1 MKKDDPGGGTDVTIR
16 PSSPGS
22 RGRVIFLRRSQRGK
36 NPPVGD
42 DRAQL
47 AAWRGGD
54 GEAGQALVER
64 HYGSVLRFFR
74 TKAGEDTDDLV
85 QQTFLRAVEH
95 ADRFRGESSFRSFLF
110 GIARNV
116 LFEHIRRKVRDGRAS
131 PDFGVSSILD
141 LDPRASTLLFQR
153 AEERAL
159 VQALQHMPVEVQI
172 VVELYYWEELSVGE
186 VAAAV
191 DVPPGTV
198 KSRLHRGRDLLR
210 KAMEKAPARLTGGG
224 ADDDGPSLSRWLS
237 RETPGNDADPS

>member
-1 MKKDDPGGGTDVTIR
+1 MTIR
-16 PSSPGS
+16 PSSPGGG
-22 RGRVIFLRRSQRGK
+22 GRVLFLRPAGRGK
-36 NPPVGD
+36 NTPVGD
-42 DRAQL
+42 DHAQL

-64 HYGSVLRFFR
+64 HYESVLRFFR
-74 TKAGEDTDDLV
+74 TKAGEDADDLV
-85 QQTFLRAVEH
+85 QQTFLRSVEH
-95 ADRFRGESSFRSFLF
+95 ADRFRGESSFRGFLF

-159 VQALQHMPVEVQI
+159 VQALQNMPVEVQI
-172 VVELYYWEELSVGE
+172 VVELYYWEELSVDE
-186 VAAAV
+186 VASAV
-191 DVPPGTV
+191 EVPPGTV

-210 KAMEKAPARLTGGG
+210 KAMDEAPARLTGAGST
-224 ADDDGPSLSRWLS
+224 DGHPSLARWLS
-237 RETPGNDADPS
+237 LEKPGNDADSS